1 MSYTALAR
9 KWRPRKFSEVI
20 GQEHVV
26 AALSNSLKNQRIH
39 HAFLFT
45 GTRGVGKTTL
55 ARIFAK
61 ALNCENGIHAE
72 PCCQCASCLSI
83 EQGRFVDL
91 IEVDA
96 ASRTKVDDTRDLLDN
111 VQYKPTQGRY
121 KVYLIDEVHM
131 LSTHSF
137 NALLKTLEEPPEHVK
152 FLLATTDP
160 KKLPATVL
168 SRCIQFNL
176 KSMDVPLLSQQLQ
189 VITRHEKVQAE
200 KNALDIIAKAAN
212 GSVRDALSLLDQA
225 IAYSDAKISPSV
237 VREMLGMIEQHYI
250 DDIFHALAAKDAT
263 QLMQVAADIS
273 QLAVDYKSALDDLLS
288 GFHHISL
295 YLFSPEALSWKGVD
309 MDKMQKFAALFAA
322 DELQLYY
329 QIGVQGKRDLAQAP
343 DARSGFEMIL
353 LRMLAFAP
361 LDAVDIMSADT
372 SNDAAVSA
380 NATNTAV
387 APPSASTSAPT
398 TASSQI
404 SPKTAIT
411 RHQSKPAQADVEQN
425 ALNAAPAPDAFDA
438 HAHITDAPSSTP
450 ESAKHESAQFAK
462 AAETTDKP
470 APEQSAPSE
479 QDTAAQQTPLRE
491 PSQLNDAKQWIEFV
505 NGSKFAGILK
515 QLVMNMVPVKFEN
528 GCLSLYLDESCQQL
542 FNPDRQQKI
551 VDGINQTL
559 ATPVQLQVE
568 ITAIPEQL
576 MTPTKFNQ
584 SQQQQVLED
593 AKHAIVTD
601 EHVQELVNLFDA
613 QIDETSIAPAK
624 HSESTNTQ

>member
-26 AALSNSLKNQRIH
+26 TALSNSLKNQRIH

-96 ASRTKVDDTRDLLDN
+96 ASRTKVDDTRELLDN
-111 VQYKPTQGRY
+111 VQYRPTQGRY

-189 VITRHEKVQAE
+189 VITQHENVTADSK
-200 KNALDIIAKAAN
+200 ALYIIAKAAN

-225 IAYSDAKISPSV
+225 IAYSDATLTPAVI
-237 VREMLGMIEQHYI
+237 REMLGMIEQHYI
-250 DDIFHALAAKDAT
+250 DDILRALAANEAT
-263 QLMQVAADIS
+263 ELMHIASNIAQLS
-273 QLAVDYKSALDDLLS
+273 VDYKAALDDLLTV
-288 GFHHISL
+288 FHHISL
-295 YLFSPEALSWKGVD
+295 YQFSPEALSWKGVNT
-309 MDKMQKFAALFAA
+309 DKIHQFSSMFSA

-329 QIGVQGKRDLAQAP
+329 QIGLNGKRDLEYAA
-343 DARSGFEMIL
+343 DARSGFEMVL
-353 LRMLAFAP
+353 LRMLAFKP
-361 LDAVDIMSADT
+361 LDSIESLDSSEDVGSHKAPSQQMPPPKLTSTAESIRAIDT
-372 SNDAAVSA
+372 KKERENANLPIKND
-380 NATNTAV
+380 
-387 APPSASTSAPT
+387 
-398 TASSQI
+398 
-404 SPKTAIT
+404 
-411 RHQSKPAQADVEQN
+411 HQSPINNASKETIRVGDVG
-425 ALNAAPAPDAFDA
+425 
-438 HAHITDAPSSTP
+438 
-450 ESAKHESAQFAK
+450 
-462 AAETTDKP
+462 DKP
-470 APEQSAPSE
+470 SQASVLSESSRFDERKVQHEDSKSSKLRFEPNDLIQNENWIKLVQSGHF
-479 QDTAAQQTPLRE
+479 L
-491 PSQLNDAKQWIEFV
+491 
-505 NGSKFAGILK
+505 GILK
-515 QLVMNMVPVKFEN
+515 QLVMNMAPLRFVDN
-528 GCLSLYLDESCQQL
+528 TLYLCLDEASSQL
-542 FNPDRQQKI
+542 FNPGRKQKI
-551 VDGINQTL
+551 QDTVNQL
-559 ATPVQLQVE
+559 LSSPIKMEIEIGSISEDMLTPAQFKLQQHQE
-568 ITAIPEQL
+568 L
-576 MTPTKFNQ
+576 MADTKK
-584 SQQQQVLED
+584 SIED
-593 AKHAIVTD
+593 D
-601 EHVQELVNLFDA
+601 QYVQELVNLFDA
-613 QIDETSIAPAK
+613 EIDESSIMPAK
-624 HSESTNTQ
+624 KP